1 VHEAAL
7 YGVAGIAQHAEL
19 TGLLLEYGADPV
31 LRQKKRWLWYSWYD
45 IVPMSYMPIE
55 LGIWEIAVLALLRE
69 APMHPYQMQRL
80 LRERHKDEV
89 LALKRGSLY
98 HAIDRLLRA
107 NFISVKSTEREGRRP
122 ERTTYRITAAGREK
136 FFAVL
141 RSIVAT
147 PRRESSE
154 FMAAMS
160 FLVHLSA
167 TEAVPLLRDRSHKL
181 KQQVG
186 NLSAG
191 LTAASAYVHRI
202 NLVESE
208 YLLAMLRAELA
219 WVRSLERDIQNG
231 KLAWKVELIFKD
243 AGVERKSAAKLENRP

>member
-1 VHEAAL
+1 
-7 YGVAGIAQHAEL
+7 
-19 TGLLLEYGADPV
+19 
-31 LRQKKRWLWYSWYD
+31 
-45 IVPMSYMPIE
+45 MSYMAIE

-80 LRERHKDEV
+80 LRERHKDEI

-107 NFISVKSTEREGRRP
+107 NFISAKSTEREGRRP
-122 ERTTYRITAAGREK
+122 ERTTYRITPAGREK

-167 TEAVPLLRDRSHKL
+167 AEAVPLLRDRSNNL
-181 KQQVG
+181 KQQIEH
-186 NLSAG
+186 LSAS
-191 LTAASAYVHRI
+191 LKAASAYVDRI

-208 YLLAMLRAELA
+208 YLLAVLRAELA
-219 WVRSLERDIQNG
+219 WVQRLERDIQNG
-231 KLAWKVELIFKD
+231 KLVWKAELIFKD
-243 AGVERKSAAKLENRP
+243 ARAHRKSAAEPEKRP